1 MQAASL
7 AANDLISL
15 PSQGTKRVTIMAGQ
29 KGLLDKAQ
37 DKATAVAKKGAKEVS
52 SVASEALSAAA
63 AAAAAAAGGVV
74 LDRMTGALQ
83 KGKEKVEEAKPT
95 RQMAAEPNVAP
106 KKAMGKKSK
115 LAPKKKTRTPSKMKS
130 TRGAKKSKAKAQ
142 SKKKSRRR

>member
-1 MQAASL
+1 
-7 AANDLISL
+7 
-15 PSQGTKRVTIMAGQ
+15 MAGQ

-37 DKATAVAKKGAKEVS
+37 DKATAVAKKGAKEVR

-74 LDRMTGALQ
+74 LDRMAGALQ

-95 RQMAAEPNVAP
+95 GQMAAEPNVAP
-106 KKAMGKKSK
+106 KKGHGQKEQARSQKENPNPVQKEIHLESEGRKKIEVE
-115 LAPKKKTRTPSKMKS
+115 
-130 TRGAKKSKAKAQ
+130 GQQKAK